1 MISFFR
7 PGLYLAALGA
17 IALGGWIMTFGRGDA
32 LGFPFELPEWLMFAG
47 KDIAIG
53 GIVIVVGLVVL
64 AIAILTRP
72 SEKEA
77 AEEPPHAGPLDP
89 GT

>member
-1 MISFFR
+1 MVSFFR

-17 IALGGWIMTFGRGDA
+17 IALGVWVMAFGRGDA
-32 LGFPFELPEWLMFAG
+32 FGFPFDLPDWLLFAG
-47 KDIAIG
+47 KDVAVG
-53 GIVIVVGLVVL
+53 GIAAVVGLAVL
-64 AIAILTRP
+64 AIAIPTRP

-89 GT
+89 GS

>member
-1 MISFFR
+1 MVSFFR

-17 IALGGWIMTFGRGDA
+17 IALGGWIMAFGRGDA
-32 LGFPFELPEWLMFAG
+32 FGFPFELPHWLMFAG
-47 KDIAIG
+47 KDIAVG
-53 GIVIVVGLVVL
+53 GIAVVVGLVVL

-77 AEEPPHAGPLDP
+77 DEEPPHAGPLDP
-89 GT
+89 GA